1 VNLLI
6 CFATI
11 LLLACSAFAAAPV
24 AATPSYRIT
33 GVVISSVDK
42 NPLPHVHLNAVP
54 TSDGRMGGNFVAR
67 GAGFNRG
74 IEVDSDEHGRFA
86 LTVPSPGRWRLM
98 AGASGF
104 VTQAYN
110 EHDGYSSAVVLTDA
124 APTINLRFQLAPE
137 AQVAGTV
144 LDEAGEPVRDAHVML
159 QRRPFPSP
167 DREQQEFRNRMTAQ
181 TDDRGVYEFS
191 GLAEGDYRI
200 MVDAKPWYSVSGQS
214 QVSNT
219 ASPIDPAL
227 DVTYQLTWY
236 PGVDDP
242 AEAEVLSLHSADNRR
257 ADFHLSPVP
266 AVHLRFPVPASANS
280 TGRPVPF
287 FPVLERVGVG
297 TYGMGTFNQGS
308 SFSTGQLEL
317 GGLAPGLYRMR
328 IPGSDRE
335 GQTRLIEI
343 APGTSRIVDAT
354 TVALETANLTIETD
368 PGGEERDLGIEL
380 RNVESGARFTAFGGD
395 AFFRSRSSE
404 NQQSTSRPVVIQ
416 VPPGRYE
423 VRVTGKDAY
432 LLGIAAKGAEISGHF
447 VTVHAGDGTLRLRTG
462 RGRASIN
469 GIVVASGKP
478 VEGALV
484 ILVPAGL
491 DNPGSFASVVK
502 DQTNTDGSFDLNNIV
517 PGQYILIAVSR
528 GWQVN
533 WEDSATLQRYL
544 TQGIPL
550 DLHAEAHL
558 KQEIT
563 VQEP

>member
-1 VNLLI
+1 MNLLI

-24 AATPSYRIT
+24 AATPAYRIT

-137 AQVAGTV
+137 AQVAGIV

-297 TYGMGTFNQGS
+297 AYGMGTFNQGS

-544 TQGIPL
+544 TQGVPL
-550 DLHAEAHL
+550 DLHADAHL

>member
-1 VNLLI
+1 
-6 CFATI
+6 
-11 LLLACSAFAAAPV
+11 
-24 AATPSYRIT
+24 
-33 GVVISSVDK
+33 
-42 NPLPHVHLNAVP
+42 
-54 TSDGRMGGNFVAR
+54 MGGNFVAR

-137 AQVAGTV
+137 AQVAGIV

-242 AEAEVLSLHSADNRR
+242 AEAEVLSLHSADNRH
-257 ADFHLSPVP
+257 ADFYLSPVP

-297 TYGMGTFNQGS
+297 AYGMGTFNQGS

>member
-1 VNLLI
+1 MNLLI

-54 TSDGRMGGNFVAR
+54 TSEGRMGGNFVAR

-137 AQVAGTV
+137 AQVAGIV

-242 AEAEVLSLHSADNRR
+242 AEAEVLSLHSADNRH
-257 ADFHLSPVP
+257 ADFYLSPVP

-297 TYGMGTFNQGS
+297 AYGMGTFNQGS